1 MHSDSTEARS
11 SSQRPPRTP
20 AGLIAAGG
28 VFAVGVVAIVALFLS
43 PVIDGGA
50 TAPTFVYLL
59 TMCAPLGF
67 VIGLIFAF
75 RSARGVR

>member
-1 MHSDSTEARS
+1 MHSESTE
-11 SSQRPPRTP
+11 RTRRAP
-20 AGLIAAGG
+20 VGLITAGVVFAIGIVAVVVLFLTPVVAGG
-28 VFAVGVVAIVALFLS
+28 S
-43 PVIDGGA
+43 

-67 VIGLIFAF
+67 VLGLIFAF